1 MQEFKNEDAA
11 AITINNT
18 IRNKLAK
25 RKLNQNRNEKAMNI
39 IKAAVRRNYIQ
50 PQYNEMTRYKSY

>member
-25 RKLNQNRNEKAMNI
+25 RKLNQNRKLNQTDNGQK
-39 IKAAVRRNYIQ
+39 
-50 PQYNEMTRYKSY
+50 